1 MLNTFACALEGTANI
16 FPLKQAIFPLFS
28 GNSILYFN
36 EILYFPNVN
45 DFINFNYALKF
56 FLVKGDS
63 TRGHGAQLPDPHSV
77 PGGGALVHGEPRAVL
92 PGFRCR
98 SDADGAGWGPGAG
111 VGGQATAAEG
121 AAGGCGAREAA
132 GRPGLHETG
141 AVLGE
146 EEAALQEADSGV
158 LRLAEGDP
166 FPREHTVVWL
176 GVQALGFVLVCEAHE
191 NLLLAEG
198 TLRSLARHCLE
209 HLRLLGTGSE
219 VLLKADRIEVL
230 LHRLLPHGQLLFLNH
245 RFKHSLDKEL
255 GACLAR

>member
-1 MLNTFACALEGTANI
+1 MVHSFLIHTLCPVGALSGTESRVLYSRVFGADLTQTGPAGDRELESEARRLLQKEQLAVVARQVKSVCAL
-16 FPLKQAIFPLFS
+16 Q
-28 GNSILYFN
+28 
-36 EILYFPNVN
+36 
-45 DFINFNYALKF
+45 
-56 FLVKGDS
+56 
-63 TRGHGAQLPDPHSV
+63 
-77 PGGGALVHGEPRAVL
+77 
-92 PGFRCR
+92 
-98 SDADGAGWGPGAG
+98 
-111 VGGQATAAEG
+111 
-121 AAGGCGAREAA
+121 REAA

-219 VLLKADRIEVL
+219 VLLKADRVEVL

-255 GACLAR
+255 GACLTR